1 MKYFHSSQF
10 LKILTSFTAFM
21 LDRGVSLLKSLQSF
35 TTFPDEELSQLD
47 RLHSMT
53 AFVDEG
59 VWADGED
66 PEEVAAPG
74 KARLLADRWELQAN
88 HNSIG
93 PRYTRAPIYINIV
106 N

>member
-1 MKYFHSSQF
+1 
-10 LKILTSFTAFM
+10 
-21 LDRGVSLLKSLQSF
+21 
-35 TTFPDEELSQLD
+35 
-47 RLHSMT
+47 MT

-59 VWADGED
+59 VRADGED

-93 PRYTRAPIYINIV
+93 PRFTLVRFPDLLRK
-106 N
+106 